1 MISNTKNITIVAPTN
16 HWHRIKKAI
25 KKSQRI
31 ILRDCG
37 DYFVPINIYDLRQKD
52 GSTHTNLFNYKWGV
66 KPPNEITLTGKT
78 VGIVFKGEE
87 YQKEVA
93 TVTLLQHAIETI

>member
-1 MISNTKNITIVAPTN
+1 MISNAQNITIVAPSN
-16 HWHRIKKAI
+16 HWSRIKKAI
-25 KKSQRI
+25 KKKQRI

-37 DYFVPINIYDLRQKD
+37 DYFVPTNIHDLRHKD

-93 TVTLLQHAIETI
+93 TVTLLQHATETI